1 VRINLGLKGRGS
13 LMSEKGE
20 GEGYRHYPSPQCGL
34 GFPQCPKQ
42 YFIDTTDFGFNQ
54 GSLSFRASISLAK
67 TRELSSVW
75 SRKAL
80 GPWVCLRVF

>member
-1 VRINLGLKGRGS
+1 MRIDLELKGRGS

-42 YFIDTTDFGFNQ
+42 YLIDTTDFGFNQ
-54 GSLSFRASISLAK
+54 GSFSFEPFAMSFFFGKGEPVGEGTEWKMLAP
-67 TRELSSVW
+67 R
-75 SRKAL
+75 
-80 GPWVCLRVF
+80 CL